1 MDKYETFKKA
11 TFELLQASGQ
21 TSVYSSL
28 QEIATMIESGE
39 ADPQKETA
47 MTVQEF
53 NKLTYKERA
62 ALYQDN
68 PTEYARIVGGGK

>member
-1 MDKYETFKKA
+1 MDKYETFKQA

-28 QEIATMIESGE
+28 QEIAEVIDKEQS
-39 ADPQKETA
+39 DQKKEPA
-47 MTVQEF
+47 MTVQEL
-53 NKLTYKERA
+53 NQLSYMERA

-68 PTEYARIVGGGK
+68 PAEYARIIGGDK